1 LQVTTPPK
9 LALLSGEP
17 AGRIPTRTPGAVRF
31 EATLTWQNLEEAVQR
46 NICPPLPGSVK
57 AFISESGEPGG
68 VRYIS
73 GEILAFAEEELE
85 SALDSILQEV
95 SSTAAL
101 SEAVL
106 EMHCVR
112 VAHPR
117 VAARDALE
125 RLARGLWEGGL
136 GVRFGPCWTPLYG
149 GAEVA
154 VGIRG
159 AEGVYE
165 RLRDLDS
172 WEIASPPL

>member
-1 LQVTTPPK
+1 MQVTIPQK

-31 EATLTWQNLEEAVQR
+31 EATLTWQNPEEAVPHD
-46 NICPPLPGSVK
+46 ICPPLSGSVK

-68 VRYIS
+68 IRYIS
-73 GEILAFAEEELE
+73 GEIRAFLEEELE
-85 SALDSILQEV
+85 SALDSILQEM

-101 SEAVL
+101 SEAML

-112 VAHPR
+112 VARPH

-125 RLARGLWEGGL
+125 RLARGLWEAGF

-149 GAEVA
+149 GVEVA

-165 RLRDLDS
+165 RLSLDS
-172 WEIASPPL
+172 WEIASSPL